1 MLSLTHGLAPET
13 HATRRNRE
21 EIVYPNAEGAVF
33 GPIFTDGFSHLGWG
47 WATAFNEAFEH
58 LQMRAAVKETPMLAS
73 QRSRRDA

>member
-33 GPIFTDGFSHLGWG
+33 GPIFTDGFIAWRYRTSAGDAG
-47 WATAFNEAFEH
+47 DRV
-58 LQMRAAVKETPMLAS
+58 Q
-73 QRSRRDA
+73 RDA